1 MCFSKVTSFGKKL
14 HTIRYFW
21 RYENSED
28 NILGSLENLVL
39 HTFGTSHINNVSI
52 FTNFYP

>member
-39 HTFGTSHINNVSI
+39 HTFGTSHTNNVSI